1 MLILI
6 IIYTFLVSQGLET
19 DLVTSTMML
28 NTLKL
33 RGSLFIFSLSVIQI
47 RSTKMAKYE
56 SCDNVKYSANVFL
69 PLILLFVETF
79 SWSSFTGR
87 KEVLGGRYL
96 KLEVKKKKNSIRSLE
111 LIITYLSRKYESC
124 EMITDKLSDF
134 SYFKNDTVN

>member
-1 MLILI
+1 
-6 IIYTFLVSQGLET
+6 
-19 DLVTSTMML
+19 
-28 NTLKL
+28 
-33 RGSLFIFSLSVIQI
+33 
-47 RSTKMAKYE
+47 MAKYE

-69 PLILLFVETF
+69 PLIPLFVETF

-96 KLEVKKKKNSIRSLE
+96 KLEVKKNSIRSLE

-134 SYFKNDTVN
+134 F